1 MQMEE
6 QRSKGQMMILE
17 LRQDAS
23 MRFHR
28 IPCLAMPRTCK
39 NFFSFNTV
47 PPTVMRCKWRTRG
60 EGTNDDIGA
69 PPRRINALLLHPLL
83 SESNNLQAFLF
94 TSTHCHQLSC
104 NADGGAEEQETDDD
118 TSAQPRC
125 LNALPPNPL
134 LSDLQELLFSS
145 TQ

>member
-1 MQMEE
+1 LLHPLLSDTKNLQAFLFSLTHYH
-6 QRSKGQMMILE
+6 QLSC
-17 LRQDAS
+17 DADGGAS
-23 MRFHR
+23 
-28 IPCLAMPRTCK
+28 
-39 NFFSFNTV
+39 
-47 PPTVMRCKWRTRG
+47 G
-60 EGTNDDIGA
+60 EGTNDDTGA

-118 TSAQPRC
+118 TGAPPRC
-125 LNALPPNPL
+125 LNALPLDPL
-134 LSDLQELLFSS
+134 LSDLQALLFSS